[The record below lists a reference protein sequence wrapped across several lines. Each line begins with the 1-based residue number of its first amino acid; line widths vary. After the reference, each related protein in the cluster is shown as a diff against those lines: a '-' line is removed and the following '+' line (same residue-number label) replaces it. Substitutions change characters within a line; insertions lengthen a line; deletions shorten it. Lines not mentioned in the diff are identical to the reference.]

1 MVHFHRSV
9 HPTHTT
15 RTRFRGA
22 PTYKHTPELS
32 LGVHR
37 PVNMVPQAHVLLSL
51 PFLAVPFRQPSLPFP
66 SLAVPPSLPLPS
78 RPALLSCTPTLLPHA
93 KVNTF
98 SDFDLRRTHAR
109 RIAHLSALLI
119 SILSLALR
127 CQSPHGHCCTSSAKP
142 VVPPLPLSQ
151 SPLEWS
157 RSPRATTLF
166 LPLVSNRFPDR
177 LHRPMS
183 HFEQMHPP
191 DFITGARDVDAVS
204 AARNHQTSHMTGSSW
219 RGRRRSSTT
228 TTMALTIPAIDK
240 PNGTRRLDGILSTA
254 RRTGSAS
261 KDEVPRS
268 RSTTHD

>member
-1 MVHFHRSV
+1 MCYFPFLPLPFRSV
-9 HPTHTT
+9 
-15 RTRFRGA
+15 
-22 PTYKHTPELS
+22 
-32 LGVHR
+32 
-37 PVNMVPQAHVLLSL
+37 
-51 PFLAVPFRQPSLPFP
+51 PSLPFP
-66 SLAVPPSLPLPS
+66 SLAVPPSLPSPPLPS
-78 RPALLSCTPTLLPHA
+78 RSSILHTPTLLPHA

-119 SILSLALR
+119 SILSPALR
-127 CQSPHGHCCTSSAKP
+127 CQSPHGHCSTSSAKP

-157 RSPRATTLF
+157 RSPRAKTLF

-183 HFEQMHPP
+183 HFEQMHHP
-191 DFITGARDVDAVS
+191 DSITGARDVDAVS
-204 AARNHQTSHMTGSSW
+204 AARNPQTSHMTGSSW